1 MDTTRVACLPVTTP
15 TAKRIKRYIL
25 GLLST
30 TGKGDVE
37 YMHPGKGWKALAD
50 LGEYVREIQAPVSLA
65 LLYKNENREEF
76 VNVTLRLGA
85 DDAGRILLRGSVTRR
100 ERELDVT
107 GAIRLDRLPLCA

>member
-65 LLYKNENREEF
+65 GGEERRF
-76 VNVTLRLGA
+76 RLVLEYDGGA
-85 DDAGRILLRGSVTRR
+85 FCGWQLQPGARTVQGALEDALKLSNIRR
-100 ERELDVT
+100 ANTT
-107 GAIRLDRLPLCA
+107 GKLP